1 LTDQTKS
8 SILDNM
14 KITVAVKLQPTPEQ
28 APSLVATMERANAAC
43 NRISDV
49 AWGAEAFGQFK
60 LHKLVYA
67 DTKESFGLTAQVV
80 VRCIAKVAD
89 AYKLDKKTQRTFRPL
104 GAITYDDRILRW
116 YADTVSIW
124 TLGGRERIPF
134 VCDDRARA
142 LLATRQGESDLVY
155 RDGMFFL
162 YATVNVE
169 EPPVGEPTEFLG
181 VDMGIVSVA
190 TTSDG
195 DAFAGAELNGL
206 RVRHNRLRKRLQRK
220 GTKSAKRLLV
230 RRRRKEARFAK
241 DVNHVI
247 SKRIVRMAEGTGRGI
262 AVEDLSGIRDRITA
276 SKPRRRTLHSWSFA
290 DLRAKIEYKARLAGV
305 RVVAVDPRNTSRQC
319 ACCGHVAKEN
329 RRSQSEFLCV
339 SCGFVANADCNA
351 AINIGRRAV
360 VNPPYVGG
368 ESASLPATH
377 KPPALAGGG

>member
-1 LTDQTKS
+1 
-8 SILDNM
+8 M
-14 KITVAVKLQPTPEQ
+14 KITVAVKLQPNSEQ

-43 NRISDV
+43 DRISAV
-49 AWGAEAFGQFK
+49 AWDAQTFGQFK

-67 DTKESFGLTAQVV
+67 DVKMSFNLSAQVV

-89 AYKLDKKTQRTFRPL
+89 AYKLDKKTQRTFRPH
-104 GAITYDDRILRW
+104 GAITYDDRVLRW
-116 YADTVSIW
+116 YEGGVSIW

-181 VDMGIVSVA
+181 VDMGVVNIA

-195 DAFAGAELNGL
+195 DNFAGAHLNGL
-206 RVRHNRLRKRLQRK
+206 RDRHYRLRKRLQAK
-220 GTKSAKRLLV
+220 GTKSAKRLLTK
-230 RRRRKEARFAK
+230 RQRKEARFAK

-247 SKRIVRMAEGTGRGI
+247 SKGIVRAAQGTGRGI
-262 AVEDLSGIRDRITA
+262 AVEQLTGIRDRITA
-276 SKPRRRTLHSWSFA
+276 RKPQRRTLHSWAFF
-290 DLRAKIEYKARLAGV
+290 DLRAKIEYKSRMAGV
-305 RVVAVDPRNTSRQC
+305 LVVAVDPRNTSRTC
-319 ACCGHVAKEN
+319 PCCGHVSKAN
-329 RRSQSEFLCV
+329 RPHRDLFLCV
-339 SCGFVANADCNA
+339 ECGFSGPADYIAALNLRAKGRAHVNA
-351 AINIGRRAV
+351 
-360 VNPPYVGG
+360 PYVGG
-368 ESASLPATH
+368 EDASLPATH